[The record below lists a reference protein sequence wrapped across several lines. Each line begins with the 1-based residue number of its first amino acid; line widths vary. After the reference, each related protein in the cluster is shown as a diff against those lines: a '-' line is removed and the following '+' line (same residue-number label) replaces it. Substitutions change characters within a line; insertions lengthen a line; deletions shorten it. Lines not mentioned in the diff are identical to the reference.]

1 MKKRKETNEMK
12 IAMAADHG
20 GYELKNTLKEYL
32 EAKGHSITDLGTNSS
47 ESVDYPDYAALCCKE
62 ITGGHAD
69 FGILVCGTGV
79 GISIAANKI
88 RGIRCGMCYSPEVA
102 ALVKQHNNANV
113 IALGGRTT
121 DPETAKK
128 IVDAYMSA
136 DFEGGR
142 HTRRI
147 DKITELEKG

>member
-1 MKKRKETNEMK
+1 MK

-20 GYELKNTLKEYL
+20 GYELKNILKEYL
-32 EAKGHSITDLGTNSS
+32 EGKGHTVTDFGTNSPD
-47 ESVDYPDYAALCCKE
+47 SVDYPDFAKLCCE
-62 ITGGHAD
+62 DVISGNAD

-79 GISIAANKI
+79 GISIAANKVK
-88 RGIRCGMCYSPEVA
+88 GIRCGLCPSEQIA

-121 DPETAKK
+121 EPELAKK

-136 DFEGGR
+136 EFEGGR
-142 HTRRI
+142 HQMRI
-147 DKITELEKG
+147 DKIMAIEN

>member
-1 MKKRKETNEMK
+1 MT

-20 GYELKNTLKEYL
+20 GYELKNVLLDYL
-32 EAKGHSITDLGTNSS
+32 AEKGHAIINLGTDTA
-47 ESVDYPDYAALCCKE
+47 ESVDYPDYAKACCDEVVSKR
-62 ITGGHAD
+62 AD

-88 RGIRCGMCYSPEVA
+88 DGIRCGLCPSKEIA

-113 IALGGRTT
+113 IALGGRFTS
-121 DPETAKK
+121 DDEAKK

-136 DFEGGR
+136 EFEGGR
-142 HTRRI
+142 HQNRV
-147 DKITELEKG
+147 DKIMALEK

>member
-1 MKKRKETNEMK
+1 MK

-20 GYELKNTLKEYL
+20 GYELKNILRDYL
-32 EAKGHSITDLGTNSS
+32 AEKGHTVTDLGTNTPD
-47 ESVDYPDYAALCCKE
+47 SVDYPDYAELCCKE
-62 ITGGHAD
+62 IISKNAD

-88 RGIRCGMCYSPEVA
+88 DGIRCGLCPSAEIA

-113 IALGGRTT
+113 IALGGRFTAP
-121 DPETAKK
+121 DLAKK

-136 DFEGGR
+136 EFEGDR
-142 HTRRI
+142 HQKRI
-147 DKITELEKG
+147 DKITALEK

>member
-1 MKKRKETNEMK
+1 MK

-20 GYELKNTLKEYL
+20 GYELKNVLKNYL
-32 EAKGHSITDLGTNSS
+32 EGNGHIVNDLGTNSPD
-47 ESVDYPDYAALCCKE
+47 SVDYPDYAEKCCRAVLDGE
-62 ITGGHAD
+62 D

-88 RGIRCGMCYSPEVA
+88 NGIRCGLCPSPEIA

-113 IALGGRTT
+113 IALGGRFTL
-121 DPETAKK
+121 PELAIK
-128 IVDAYMSA
+128 IVDAYMQA

-142 HTRRI
+142 HEKRI
-147 DKITELEKG
+147 AKITALEKN

>member
-1 MKKRKETNEMK
+1 MK

-20 GYELKNTLKEYL
+20 GYELKDILAGYL
-32 EAKGHSITDLGTNSS
+32 IEKGHTVTDLGTNTSD
-47 ESVDYPDYAALCCKE
+47 SVDYPDYAKKCCDAVLS
-62 ITGGHAD
+62 GSAD

-88 RGIRCGMCYSPEVA
+88 KGIRCGLCPSPEIA

-113 IALGGRTT
+113 IALGGRFTAP
-121 DPETAKK
+121 DTAKK
-128 IVDAYMSA
+128 IVDAYMAA

-142 HTRRI
+142 HQKRI
-147 DKITELEKG
+147 DKITALEK